1 MADKQL
7 EFIEGTG
14 ITLTGDAVNKTVT
27 VELSSDALDGLQ
39 NTSEKGAAN
48 GYAGLDAS
56 AKVPAGNLPDA
67 TTDQKGII
75 EIATDTEV
83 TTGTATDK
91 AVTPAQVAGKED
103 TVNKGAASGYAGLG
117 ADGKV
122 PDANLPAQKNL
133 RQLDLMVPGKFAEET
148 TSAAL
153 ASIGDTSYWL
163 LESGTVVKI
172 AAQCSAADSGET
184 PASVQLV
191 LGGTPVGT
199 AIDVLA
205 SSLTSITPVGV
216 NITNGQ
222 QIEIAVVDTGT
233 NGDSENL
240 RVFIVAEV

>member
-1 MADKQL
+1 M
-7 EFIEGTG
+7 
-14 ITLTGDAVNKTVT
+14 
-27 VELSSDALDGLQ
+27 
-39 NTSEKGAAN
+39 GA
-48 GYAGLDAS
+48 
-56 AKVPAGNLPDA
+56 
-67 TTDQKGII
+67 T
-75 EIATDTEV
+75 
-83 TTGTATDK
+83 
-91 AVTPAQVAGKED
+91 
-103 TVNKGAASGYAGLG
+103 G
-117 ADGKV
+117 ADGKSAYEV
-122 PDANLPAQKNL
+122 AVENGFQGEEEEWLESLVGPVGPQGEQGPMPTLPAQKNR

-191 LGGTPVGT
+191 INGTPVGT
-199 AIDVLA
+199 AIDALA

-216 NITNGQ
+216 NVANGQ
-222 QIEIAVVDTGT
+222 QIEIAVIDTGT